1 MLLANPP
8 IMWIATLICICLT
21 LWLALAARRL
31 AHETGALN
39 SSLRRAALYHL
50 EGARFIEGRE
60 QLARAQETAEA
71 LVHGSTTIVRGV
83 HHGIAAI
90 PFSILEAIPATRD
103 TTRVVRGVHDL
114 TADTVYG
121 AISAI
126 NRVLGR
132 QLRRGLSAPT
142 RKNNGLKE

>member
-1 MLLANPP
+1 VLVSPAVLSLAALLCAG
-8 IMWIATLICICLT
+8 LT
-21 LWLALAARRL
+21 LWLALGLRSL
-31 AHETGALN
+31 LHETAALN

-71 LVHGSTTIVRGV
+71 LVHGSTTIARGV

-103 TTRVVRGVHDL
+103 TTRIIRGVHDL

-126 NRVLGR
+126 NRVLG
-132 QLRRGLSAPT
+132 QQFRRGLERSNK
-142 RKNNGLKE
+142 KNDLKK

>member
-1 MLLANPP
+1 MLLASSAT
-8 IMWIATLICICLT
+8 WSIAALICAGLT
-21 LWLALAARRL
+21 LLLALAVRHLAR
-31 AHETGALN
+31 ETSALN
-39 SSLRRAALYHL
+39 LALRRAALYHL

-60 QLARAQETAEA
+60 QLLRAQESAEA

-103 TTRVVRGVHDL
+103 TTRIVRGVHDL

-132 QLRRGLSAPT
+132 EFRRSLNAPAK
-142 RKNNGLKE
+142 KNNGLKE